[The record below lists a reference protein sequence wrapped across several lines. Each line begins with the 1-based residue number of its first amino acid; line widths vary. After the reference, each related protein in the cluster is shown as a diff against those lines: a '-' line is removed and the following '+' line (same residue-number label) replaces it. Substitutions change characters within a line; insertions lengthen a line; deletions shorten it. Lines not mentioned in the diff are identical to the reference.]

1 MKGPAIR
8 LVEAAHRITLPRED
22 WLEAIAEAA
31 AALTP
36 ERTSAMA
43 YAFDAS
49 EPHRGVA
56 IEAHARRGLDDDF
69 VEATF
74 ALNRATREEEA
85 QLFYGEAVVCGT
97 VSEMLE
103 SASTQAAS
111 AARYAKTVGQRGYP
125 DTFGVTA
132 PGWDGRGI
140 VVNAPISRPMPLDA
154 QRRRLWSRLGQH
166 IRTADQSR
174 RRLLAD
180 LEPPAAVVLPSGAVV
195 HATDAARSPD
205 VRERLSRAVRD
216 IDAARSSRGPDD
228 AEEALAMWEGLLD
241 GRWSLLEQ
249 FERDGRRFFVV
260 HENAPGIRDPRALT
274 HRERAVVD
282 LVTRGYSNK
291 YTAHELGVSL
301 GTVAKLLQRALDKLG
316 FERRHQLIWVH
327 RRLHRR

>member
-36 ERTSAMA
+36 EGTSAMA

-103 SASTQAAS
+103 SASAQAGS

-132 PGWDGRGI
+132 PGRDGRGI
-140 VVNAPISRPMPLDA
+140 VVNAPLSRPTPLDA

-166 IRTADQSR
+166 IRTGDQSR

-180 LEPPAAVVLPSGAVV
+180 LEPPAAVVLPSG
-195 HATDAARSPD
+195 PD
-205 VRERLSRAVRD
+205 VRERLSRAVRNA
-216 IDAARSSRGPDD
+216 DAARSSRGPDD

-291 YTAHELGVSL
+291 HTAHALGVSL

-327 RRLHRR
+327 RRLHRH